1 MRTCTMGGGSWA
13 VVVGVVAALV
23 VGGESVSFILS
34 ADKDLCLQEDV
45 QKDVLVVGNY
55 EVAPGGGTEFPVTI
69 EITDSNKHRVYMKE
83 LATEGKF
90 AFTSDDTDVF
100 SICFLSQNKGQHA
113 GATRDATLVIKTGVE
128 AKSYDNIAKAEKLK
142 PMEMEL
148 RRLED
153 LSESIVSNFARM
165 KQREEEHRDTNES
178 TNERV
183 LHMSALSMMFLV
195 GLAVW
200 QVLYLKSYFK
210 SKKLI

>member
-1 MRTCTMGGGSWA
+1 VTQLAA
-13 VVVGVVAALV
+13 VAEA
-23 VGGESVSFILS
+23 VSFTLS

-55 EVAPGGGTEFPVTI
+55 DVEHGSASQFPVTI
-69 EITDSNKHRVYMKE
+69 EITDSHNHRVYMKE
-83 LATEGKF
+83 HISDGKF
-90 AFTSDDTDVF
+90 AFTSDDKDLF
-100 SICFLSQNKGQHA
+100 SICFIPQEKGMHS
-113 GATRDATLVIKTGVE
+113 GSTRDATLEVKTGVE
-128 AKSYDNIAKAEKLK
+128 AKSYDQIAKAEKLK
-142 PMEMEL
+142 PMEAEL

-165 KQREEEHRDTNES
+165 KQLEEQHRDTNES

-183 LHMSALSMMFLV
+183 LHMSALSMIFLV